1 MSPSPAPTRSISLAL
16 VLFAARLLLL
26 PLLLPLLA
34 AGCSGGGDRAL
45 LPKTQTWAELRT
57 VRRSITVTPPG
68 ETARAPY
75 PRERLIDGQSVEV
88 GPEGLAWIRRDG
100 GATLLVRGPAKLVV
114 RSDSINLTEG
124 RVFIDTPATETA
136 EIETPSGPLHL
147 ANVRASIDVKPG
159 GAGPVTE
166 AYVLA
171 GEVRTDG
178 AAHAKAGE
186 RLLITGKPGAQKAEV
201 SAALAWEDWTG
212 GLATTDR
219 TAAPAPFGV
228 GTVGARTPGEQGTP
242 RFSLAIQKLD
252 VRVTIDREFAVTEV
266 DQVFFN
272 PSSEV
277 VEGVYRFRT
286 PERATLHRFGVDR
299 GGVLVWGRVK
309 EKQAAAAQYQS
320 NVYQGST
327 EDPAL
332 LEWDAPGVYKARLY
346 PIGPGEARRVV
357 VRYAEWLGRTG
368 KKGERRLY
376 VYPMGAEGAASSL
389 PLIEEMLVTFDLG
402 LAGAKEVRAGMA
414 GVLEG
419 NTVIVREHDFVP
431 RADLALELF
440 DLGTEAPGGYTAP
453 HAMDYEV
460 LAPSDRPEALRRSK
474 TEADYVL
481 VTVRPEDIPLAKGG
495 LDLAIVID
503 ASAATDTASLA
514 IARSA
519 AAALLAHLGADDRA
533 GVWAGDVT
541 LRPVVAS
548 RPGLGPIDEA
558 ARREILRSIA
568 TIERG
573 GATDLGAMLSQAAA
587 ALDPARRGAVVYIGD
602 GAPTVGELSL
612 AAVRDRLDRLPRPV
626 RIFGLGVGDSA
637 NMALLEGIARG
648 ATAAR
653 ISDGNEAARAALRLL
668 ESAERPALLGASI
681 DLGPS
686 VERVFPRDLRAI
698 VADESV
704 VVIGRVLPGNLPKSV
719 AMSGP
724 TGATARLP
732 LLVTAVRDG
741 GDLTRRWAEGRLAQ
755 ALDEGSGRAAMVDLG
770 VRHGIITP
778 VTSLYVQTTREMS
791 QAEREA
797 LERAQREARDG
808 ITVSKSYLSPS
819 YLKQLTPEELIKKDQ
834 EDAEKAMEEKEAEQV
849 AENNADNKEGG
860 TGTRAKGE
868 EGSMGN
874 PNTKASGN
882 RYGVQ
887 GPADNPDPHMA
898 RQQALRDSAEFG
910 MIGLLNSGAGGDPNA
925 PTAPWGRDDSL
936 GNDPSPPKESDNAQ
950 AAKGNMWGSE
960 VGESFGSGGLG
971 LSGIAEGGGGRGEG
985 IGLGSI
991 GTIGKG
997 AGTGTGQGFGS
1008 GHGRLGGAHKSSP
1021 PRVRAGAATVSG
1033 RLPPEVIQRIVRQ
1046 NFGRFRLCYEAGL
1059 NSNPNLQGRVAV
1071 RFVIRADGEVN
1082 NVGNGGS
1089 DMPDSG
1095 VVSCVV
1101 RAFNGLS
1108 FPQPEDRGTVTVVFP
1123 IMFSPGGGTPTP
1135 EDKEEERAA
1144 KAKTA
1149 EERAKPGTKTVIE
1162 IRVGDMPHT
1171 AKLCGEAASL
1181 PLEERAILW
1190 RERLARFSSNPE
1202 SAASVYRKALANC
1215 EAPSWRE
1222 RSRLLS
1228 IMLDA
1233 IPGMVERVALWRA
1246 MLNDGGAGDAL
1257 YRGMLSRVRTADQAR
1272 ELNRALGLKSIDPQ
1286 ILAKAM
1292 KEAKSPQDR
1301 VARLRAFTAEWPDD
1315 HTLSLRL
1322 LDALEDA
1329 GDAAGARAL
1338 GRSLRARP
1346 DADARIRT
1354 AVGELSLRLAARA
1367 GNPDEKA
1374 LDEAEARRAFGEIV
1388 EFAPDDP
1395 VARRRL
1401 GDLLRAHGWFADAA
1415 RQYET
1420 LALLAP
1426 DDPSVAL
1433 LRAAAAEGLGKLEE
1447 AVRWTEKGGSAGA
1460 PDVEQSPAFTAR
1472 AFAATYLAWGML
1484 AAKEAGKMD
1493 ELGVLSTRFARVA
1506 AGDPGGA
1513 KPGARVSLTWAHPEL
1528 HPVIWSNA
1536 LGAPMPAREGDV
1548 TLGIAQVTVP
1558 DRAGAFV
1565 EVRIEPDE
1573 LDHVARLGAAA
1584 ILTVIWGGA
1593 GGPEAAAE
1601 VIKLPVSF
1609 TREGPPV
1616 RRFAIEGR
1624 TVRPL

>member
-1 MSPSPAPTRSISLAL
+1 MSPSPARTRSPFLSLAL
-16 VLFAARLLLL
+16 VLLAA
-26 PLLLPLLA
+26 LLLPLLA
-34 AGCSGGGDRAL
+34 AGCSGGDRRL
-45 LPKTQTWAELRT
+45 LPRTQTWAELRT
-57 VRRSITVTPPG
+57 VRRAITVTPPG
-68 ETARAPY
+68 EAARAPY
-75 PRERLIDGQSVEV
+75 PRERLVDGEGVDVS
-88 GPEGLAWIRRDG
+88 PEGLAWIRRDG

-114 RSDSINLTEG
+114 RSDSVELTEG
-124 RVFIDTPATETA
+124 RVFIDTPSSETT

-147 ANVRASIDVKPG
+147 AHVRASIDVKPSGG
-159 GAGPVTE
+159 GAVTE

-186 RLLITGKPGAQKAEV
+186 RLLITGKPGAEKAEI

-219 TAAPAPFGV
+219 SAAPAPFGV
-228 GTVGARTPGEQGTP
+228 GTVGARMPGEQGMP

-252 VRVTIDREFAVTEV
+252 VRVTIDRELAITEV
-266 DQVFFN
+266 DQTFFN
-272 PSSEV
+272 PSSDV

-309 EKQAAAAQYQS
+309 EKQAAAAQYQA

-346 PIGPGEARRVV
+346 PIGPGESRRVV

-376 VYPMGAEGAASSL
+376 VYPMAAEGAASSL
-389 PLIEEMLVTFDLG
+389 PFIEELLVTFDLG
-402 LAGAKEVRAGMA
+402 LAGAKEVRTGMS
-414 GVLEG
+414 GVQEG
-419 NTVIVREHDFVP
+419 NLVVVREHDFTP

-440 DLGTEAPGGYTAP
+440 DLGTDAPGGYTAP
-453 HAMDYEV
+453 HAIDYEA
-460 LAPSDRPEALRRSK
+460 LAPSDRSEAQRRAK

-481 VTVRPEDIPLAKGG
+481 VTVRPEDIPLGKGG
-495 LDLAIVID
+495 LDVAIVID
-503 ASAATDTASLA
+503 ASAATDPASLA
-514 IARSA
+514 IARAA
-519 AAALLAHLGADDRA
+519 AAALLQHLGGEDRA

-548 RPGLGPIDEA
+548 RPALAPIDEA

-587 ALDPARRGAVVYIGD
+587 TLDPSRRGAVVYIGD

-612 AAVRDRLDRLPRPV
+612 ADVRDRLDRLPRPV
-626 RIFGLGVGDSA
+626 RIFSLGVGDSA

-668 ESAERPALLGASI
+668 EAAERPALLGASI

-704 VVIGRVLPGNLPKSV
+704 VVIGRVQPGNLPKSV
-719 AMSGP
+719 AMTGP
-724 TGATARLP
+724 TGGTARLP
-732 LLVTAVRDG
+732 LLVTAVADG

-755 ALDEGSGRAAMVDLG
+755 ALDEGAGRAAMVDLG

-791 QAEREA
+791 PEERQA
-797 LERAQREARDG
+797 LERAQREARNR
-808 ITVSKSYLSPS
+808 IIAFESNWSPF
-819 YLKQLTPEELIKKDQ
+819 KKKELTSEEI
-834 EDAEKAMEEKEAEQV
+834 AEKEEEEKEAEQV
-849 AENNADNKEGG
+849 AENRADNKEGG

-868 EGSMGN
+868 EGTLGN
-874 PNTKASGN
+874 PNSKASGN
-882 RYGVQ
+882 RYGVR
-887 GPADNPDPHMA
+887 GPADSPDPHIL
-898 RQQALRDSAEFG
+898 RQQALRDAQEFG

-936 GNDPSPPKESDNAQ
+936 GNDPMPSKGDMAAPAASAAS
-950 AAKGNMWGSE
+950 AAKGNMWG
-960 VGESFGSGGLG
+960 GDIGDAYGAGGLG
-971 LSGIAEGGGGRGEG
+971 LTGVAEGGGGRGEG
-985 IGLGSI
+985 IGLGTI

-1008 GHGRLGGAHKSSP
+1008 GHGRLGGAHRSRP
-1021 PRVRAGAATVSG
+1021 PMVRAGTSTVSG

-1046 NFGRFRLCYEAGL
+1046 NFGRFRLCYENGL
-1059 NSNPNLQGRVAV
+1059 RNNPNLQGRVSV
-1071 RFVIRADGEVN
+1071 RFVIRGDGEVQSAR
-1082 NVGNGGS
+1082 NGGS

-1095 VVSCVV
+1095 VVQCIT
-1101 RAFNGLS
+1101 RAFSGLS
-1108 FPQPEDRGTVTVVFP
+1108 FPQTPDNSPVTVDYP
-1123 IMFSPGGGTPTP
+1123 LMFLP
-1135 EDKEEERAA
+1135 EGSSADQKENDSES
-1144 KAKTA
+1144 KAKPGA
-1149 EERAKPGTKTVIE
+1149 GEERAKQGSPEKLVVE
-1162 IRVGDMPHT
+1162 VRVGDVPHA
-1171 AKLCGEAASL
+1171 AKLCGDAASL
-1181 PLEERAILW
+1181 PLEERIILW

-1202 SAASVYRKALANC
+1202 SAANVYQKALANC

-1228 IMLDA
+1228 LMLDA
-1233 IPGMVERVALWRA
+1233 IPGMTERVALWRA
-1246 MLNDGGAGDAL
+1246 MLSQGGAADAL

-1272 ELNRALGLKSIDPQ
+1272 ELNRALGLKSIDPG
-1286 ILAKAM
+1286 ILARAM
-1292 KEAKSPQDR
+1292 KEAKSPQDK

-1329 GDAAGARAL
+1329 GDVAGARAL

-1367 GNPDEKA
+1367 ASPEERA

-1484 AAKEAGKMD
+1484 AAEEGGRSD
-1493 ELGVLSTRFARVA
+1493 ELGVLRSRFGRVA
-1506 AGDPGGA
+1506 AGEPGGG
-1513 KPGARVSLTWAHPEL
+1513 KPGARVTLTWSHPEL

-1548 TLGIAQVTVP
+1548 TLGIGQVTMP
-1558 DRAGAFV
+1558 DRGSAYV

-1573 LDHVARLGAAA
+1573 LDHVARLGATAV
-1584 ILTVIWGGA
+1584 LTVVFDGA
-1593 GGPEAAAE
+1593 GGSEAPK

-1609 TREGPPV
+1609 ARDGKPV

-1624 TVRPL
+1624 DVRPIEL

>member
-1 MSPSPAPTRSISLAL
+1 MSPSQARYPNVSLAL
-16 VLFAARLLLL
+16 TLLAA
-26 PLLLPLLA
+26 LLLPLLA
-34 AGCSGGGDRAL
+34 AGCSGGGDRRL
-45 LPKTQTWAELRT
+45 LPRSQTWAELRT
-57 VRRSITVTPPG
+57 VRRAVTVTPPG
-68 ETARAPY
+68 EASRDPY
-75 PRERLIDGQSVEV
+75 PRERLVDGEGVEV
-88 GPEGLAWIRRDG
+88 ANEGLAWIRRDG

-114 RSDSINLTEG
+114 RSDSVELSEG
-124 RVFIDTPATETA
+124 RVFIDTPSAETT
-136 EIETPSGPLHL
+136 EIETPSGPLHH
-147 ANVRASIDVKPG
+147 AHVRASIDVKPNNG
-159 GAGPVTE
+159 SPVTE

-186 RLLITGKPGAQKAEV
+186 RLLITGKPGSQKAEI
-201 SAALAWEDWTG
+201 APALAWDDWTG

-242 RFSLAIQKLD
+242 RFSLAIQRLD

-272 PSSEV
+272 PSSDV

-299 GGVLVWGRVK
+299 GGVIVWGRVK

-376 VYPMGAEGAASSL
+376 VYPMAAEGTASSL
-389 PLIEEMLVTFDLG
+389 PHIEELFVTFDLG

-414 GVLEG
+414 GVQEG
-419 NTVIVREHDFVP
+419 NLVIVREHDFVP

-440 DLGTEAPGGYTAP
+440 DLGTEQPGGYTAP
-453 HAMDYEV
+453 HSIDYEA
-460 LAPSDRPEALRRSK
+460 LAPSDRPEAQRRAK

-481 VTVRPEDIPLAKGG
+481 VTVRPEDIPLGTGG

-514 IARSA
+514 LARAS
-519 AAALLAHLGADDRA
+519 AAALLAHLGKEDRV

-548 RPGLGPIDEA
+548 RPGLAPVDEA

-587 ALDPARRGAVVYIGD
+587 TLDPARRGAVVYIGD

-612 AAVRDRLDRLPRPV
+612 ADVRERLDRLPRPV
-626 RIFGLGVGDSA
+626 RIFSLGVGDGA
-637 NMALLEGIARG
+637 NMALLEGVARG

-668 ESAERPALLGASI
+668 EAAERPALLGASI

-704 VVIGRVLPGNLPKSV
+704 VVIGRVQPGNLPKSV
-719 AMSGP
+719 AMTGP

-732 LLVTAVRDG
+732 LLVTALSDG

-755 ALDEGSGRAAMVDLG
+755 ALDEGAGRAAMVDLG

-791 QAEREA
+791 PEERAA
-797 LERAQREARDG
+797 LERAQREARNRVLSFQSDW
-808 ITVSKSYLSPS
+808 SPFKKDELSP
-819 YLKQLTPEELIKKDQ
+819 EEI
-834 EDAEKAMEEKEAEQV
+834 AEKEMEEKETEQI

-882 RYGVQ
+882 RYGIQ
-887 GPADNPDPHMA
+887 GPADNPDPHIA
-898 RQQALRDSAEFG
+898 RQSALRDAAEFG
-910 MIGLLNSGAGGDPNA
+910 MIGLLNSGSGGDPNA

-936 GNDPSPPKESDNAQ
+936 GNDPMSAR
-950 AAKGNMWGSE
+950 GNMWGAEIGDVS
-960 VGESFGSGGLG
+960 GAGGLG
-971 LSGIAEGGGGRGEG
+971 LSGVGEGGGGKSEG
-985 IGLGSI
+985 LGLGSI
-991 GTIGKG
+991 GTIGHG

-1008 GHGRLGGAHKSSP
+1008 GHGRLGGAHRSSP
-1021 PRVRAGAATVSG
+1021 PQVRMGATTVTG
-1033 RLPPEVIQRIVRQ
+1033 RLPPEVVQRIVRQ
-1046 NFGRFRLCYEAGL
+1046 NFGRFRLCYEGGL
-1059 NSNPNLQGRVAV
+1059 RNNPNLQGRVAV
-1071 RFVIRADGEVN
+1071 RFVIRADGEVQ

-1089 DMPDSG
+1089 DMPDSS
-1095 VVSCVV
+1095 VVQCVM
-1101 RAFNGLS
+1101 RAFYGLS
-1108 FPQPEDRGTVTVVFP
+1108 FPQPEEGIVTVVYP
-1123 IMFSPGGGTPTP
+1123 IMFSPGGGSAPP
-1135 EDKEEERAA
+1135 KEEEQR
-1144 KAKTA
+1144 TTPA
-1149 EERAKPGTKTVIE
+1149 EERAKQASAEKTVIE
-1162 IRVGDMPHT
+1162 VRVGDVGHT
-1171 AKLCGEAASL
+1171 ARLCGPAASV
-1181 PLEERAILW
+1181 PLEERVILW
-1190 RERLARFSSNPE
+1190 RERLARFANNPE
-1202 SAASVYRKALANC
+1202 SAATVYRKALASC

-1228 IMLDA
+1228 LMLDA
-1233 IPGMVERVALWRA
+1233 IPGMTERVALWRA
-1246 MLNDGGAGDAL
+1246 MLGEGGAADAL

-1315 HTLSLRL
+1315 HTLARSL

-1354 AVGELSLRLAARA
+1354 AVGELSLRLA
-1367 GNPDEKA
+1367 E
-1374 LDEAEARRAFGEIV
+1374 
-1388 EFAPDDP
+1388 
-1395 VARRRL
+1395 
-1401 GDLLRAHGWFADAA
+1401 
-1415 RQYET
+1415 
-1420 LALLAP
+1420 
-1426 DDPSVAL
+1426 
-1433 LRAAAAEGLGKLEE
+1433 RAASPEE
-1447 AVRWTEKGGSAGA
+1447 K
-1460 PDVEQSPAFTAR
+1460 
-1472 AFAATYLAWGML
+1472 
-1484 AAKEAGKMD
+1484 
-1493 ELGVLSTRFARVA
+1493 
-1506 AGDPGGA
+1506 
-1513 KPGARVSLTWAHPEL
+1513 
-1528 HPVIWSNA
+1528 
-1536 LGAPMPAREGDV
+1536 
-1548 TLGIAQVTVP
+1548 
-1558 DRAGAFV
+1558 
-1565 EVRIEPDE
+1565 
-1573 LDHVARLGAAA
+1573 
-1584 ILTVIWGGA
+1584 
-1593 GGPEAAAE
+1593 
-1601 VIKLPVSF
+1601 
-1609 TREGPPV
+1609 
-1616 RRFAIEGR
+1616 
-1624 TVRPL
+1624 